1 MARVLK
7 IKELDP
13 ERLKFD
19 PELMYGDWEKKVKF
33 FLNTGYVTCPYG
45 LQEDHLYLDA
55 GQPATYARLLRST
68 TPVDY
73 IKVWYT
79 AETVQYYDTTGQR
92 RSPDPEWY
100 TLSMPFQ
107 ACFLLEPVCHGG
119 KTVLY
124 LKQIRLKRVVDLPAG
139 SVLTYDPV

>member
-1 MARVLK
+1 MALVLK

-13 ERLKFD
+13 ARVNYT
-19 PELMYGDWEKKVKF
+19 PELSYGEKKVKF
-33 FLNTGYVTCPYG
+33 FVNTGYVTCPYG

-55 GQPATYARLLRST
+55 GHTATYAQLLRST

-92 RSPDPEWY
+92 LTPDPEWY

-107 ACFLLEPVCHGG
+107 ASFLLEPVCHGG
-119 KTVLY
+119 KTLFY

-139 SVLTYDPV
+139 SVLTYDP